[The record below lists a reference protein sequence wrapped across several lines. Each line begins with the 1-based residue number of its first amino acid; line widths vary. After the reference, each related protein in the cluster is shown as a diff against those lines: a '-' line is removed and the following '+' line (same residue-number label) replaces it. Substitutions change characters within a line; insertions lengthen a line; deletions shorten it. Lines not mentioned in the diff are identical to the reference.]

1 LAVRHFPD
9 TRVSVVTELSSADT
23 ERRER
28 AVATVIEVYRAP
40 VIAVLRG
47 RWNLEP
53 ADAEDLAHDFFAQAL
68 AQEWLS
74 RYEPARGRFRTFLRT
89 CLFAFA
95 STAHEAATRQKRG
108 GSLHHL
114 SLDDAQHVSAPD
126 DAGADFDREWI
137 RSVLTKALAALH
149 DECVERERESTW
161 RVFSAYDV
169 DGADGDRPTYDALA
183 RDIGIP
189 PTQVTNYLSWA
200 RRRFREH
207 VLGTLRQLTASE
219 SEYRDEVRELLGS
232 GVR

>member
-1 LAVRHFPD
+1 LAVRHFPE
-9 TRVSVVTELSSADT
+9 TRVSVVTELSSTDAD
-23 ERRER
+23 RRER

-47 RWNLEP
+47 RWNMEP

-74 RYEPARGRFRTFLRT
+74 RYDRERGRFRTFLRS

-108 GSLHHL
+108 GAMHHV
-114 SLDDAQHVSAPD
+114 SLDDAVHVSAPD
-126 DAGADFDREWI
+126 DVAATFDREWI
-137 RSVLTKALAALH
+137 RSVLTRALDGLH
-149 DECVERERESTW
+149 DECRARDRESTW

-169 DGADGDRPTYDALA
+169 DGAEGNRPTYETLA
-183 RDIGIP
+183 RDLGIA
-189 PTQVTNYLSWA
+189 PTQVTNYLNWA

-219 SEYRDEVRELLGS
+219 AEYRDEVRELLGN